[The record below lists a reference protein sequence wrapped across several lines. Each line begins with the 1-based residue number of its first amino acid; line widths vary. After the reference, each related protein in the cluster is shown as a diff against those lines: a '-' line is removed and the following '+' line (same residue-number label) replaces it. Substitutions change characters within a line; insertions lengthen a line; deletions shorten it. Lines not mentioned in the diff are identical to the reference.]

1 MFNFS
6 IVVCCLSVLLWT
18 HFSAYVFFELAVY
31 FLISSLV
38 GLSDFLCIDMY
49 INRQRGGGASNV
61 SDTQTPRARYY
72 RTSIEAS
79 PADRLSTIYHRGS
92 VGCNRLMID
101 R

>member
-49 INRQRGGGASNV
+49 INRQREGGGRLTLV
-61 SDTQTPRARYY
+61 TRRLRGPVIIGRRLKRLR
-72 RTSIEAS
+72 RTVYQLFITE
-79 PADRLSTIYHRGS
+79 GQS
-92 VGCNRLMID
+92 VVIV
-101 R
+101 